1 MKKTYMKPSTQL
13 ITLNT
18 KPLLSASDP
27 VVGIN
32 RDGHVNAGAVES
44 RRSHSIWDDDEDE

>member
-13 ITLNT
+13 ITLDT
-18 KPLLSASDP
+18 KLLLNASNP
-27 VVGIN
+27 SVSIN
-32 RDGHVNAGAVES
+32 NGGSVDAGSVES